1 MKPLTLRYEVADP
14 KSSRVIELL
23 SGGWVVKEVLRD
35 GQLLLALE
43 PPASRCLGESRPLR
57 FHLKVEHL
65 KLLVAW
71 NLEILKYDNGFT
83 SLQSDDKRPFGNS
96 SYIEKDIAAILGVA
110 CESEEDARKLLQ
122 LLAELPTAAQVVL
135 QTTGFELGH
144 YERHTILSLWQW
156 SKVQPARER
165 P

>member
-1 MKPLTLRYEVADP
+1 MKPLTPRYEVADP
-14 KSSRVIELL
+14 KSNHIIELL

-35 GQLLLALE
+35 GLLLLAFE
-43 PPASRCLGESRPLR
+43 PPASRCLGESRRLR
-57 FHLKVEHL
+57 FELKEEHL
-65 KLLVAW
+65 KLLAKW

-110 CESEEDARKLLQ
+110 CESEEDACKLLQ

-135 QTTGFELGH
+135 QTTGFQLGH
-144 YERHTILSLWQW
+144 YERYSSLYPWQW